1 MKIYVVNCG
10 KYDCVGVD
18 LATENI
24 ELAVKL
30 ISERV
35 CSDDLFDSFNNME
48 CWEDGKKL
56 YTYTSGI
63 VTEKDI
69 LKELKRIESK
79 LETGNKI

>member
-1 MKIYVVNCG
+1 MKIYIVNCG

-35 CSDDLFDSFNNME
+35 CLDDLFDSFNDME

-56 YTYTSGI
+56 YTYTSDI

-69 LKELKRIESK
+69 LNEINRIEST
-79 LETGNKI
+79 LEKTNKI